1 MRSLADARA
10 LRGPSACKASGLHPQ
25 HYPSQVNIIKET
37 NKFLFFL
44 AILGGAVTIGL
55 VVVPSGHYKMVVLM
69 QGPDFGFR
77 KENPFP
83 VWVLG
88 SCA

>member
-1 MRSLADARA
+1 L
-10 LRGPSACKASGLHPQ
+10 
-25 HYPSQVNIIKET
+25 QVNRIKET

-44 AILGGAVTIGL
+44 AIVGGAVTIGL
-55 VVVPSGHYKMVVLM
+55 VVVLSGHYQMVVLM

-83 VWVLG
+83 DWVLG
-88 SCA
+88 YCASLI